1 MTVSF
6 APLDISVV
14 TYNSSRWL
22 DAFMRSLLAQDYPC
36 DRIRLLV
43 RDNGSTDA
51 TVQMFRELAAE
62 HAARFAAIEI
72 DAGDNVG
79 FGRGHNANL
88 ARAQAQWLLVTNV
101 DLEFEPVTLT
111 ELLGRAAADPADV
124 ACWECRQKPYEHPKH
139 YNPVNGDAVW
149 CSSACTLFRVEAMRA
164 IGGYEPKLFLYGE
177 DVEISYRLR
186 DRGWQLRYVPRATV
200 WHFTYEH
207 AAEVKPAQFL
217 GSTLANVLL
226 RNLGGPHGWTAYC
239 RRHGDAVTRLDRTE
253 PSLNDV
259 RGDDPRDTTTPRAM
273 ATLVGTLLGPSGLP
287 PDARATL
294 RQWMMETETGAK
306 RLRAGLPAHWPAG
319 DKTGTGGAAGQ
330 APKVNDVAWI
340 EPPGRAPLVVAAYFD
355 VGVVLDGPRDEDQA
369 VLADV
374 GRLVAAHVDPT
385 VTR

>member
-1 MTVSF
+1 MALWSCGARGREGGGSRPAVPLWTPEF
-6 APLDISVV
+6 AELEGRGRLGVAVLDTGDGSVV
-14 TYNSSRWL
+14 GHRLDERFAMCSTFKLVQAAMVLEHAASGRLRLDDLLELRSEDRVSHAPITGPWL
-22 DAFMRSLLAQDYPC
+22 DLVDAGSAAFLSY
-36 DRIRLLV
+36 
-43 RDNGSTDA
+43 
-51 TVQMFRELAAE
+51 RELARAVQTTS
-62 HAARFAAIEI
+62 
-72 DAGDNVG
+72 DN
-79 FGRGHNANL
+79 
-88 ARAQAQWLLVTNV
+88 
-101 DLEFEPVTLT
+101 
-111 ELLGRAAADPADV
+111 PA
-124 ACWECRQKPYEHPKH
+124 
-139 YNPVNGDAVW
+139 
-149 CSSACTLFRVEAMRA
+149 
-164 IGGYEPKLFLYGE
+164 
-177 DVEISYRLR
+177 
-186 DRGWQLRYVPRATV
+186 
-200 WHFTYEH
+200 
-207 AAEVKPAQFL
+207 
-217 GSTLANVLL
+217 ANVLL